1 MKRHDVHAGRL
12 RPRPRPAAAPVY
24 PARLGTGTRALA
36 PAADAVLA
44 SACVGQ
50 QACAVAGRASFE
62 ERRDSMKNSERM
74 EFPDILAWVN
84 QEKPLR
90 PETFNGLSAA
100 NWQYIMDLQEEAD
113 SLRTICLFLGGLLVL
128 FTIVAVVMY
137 QAGWIIH

>member
-1 MKRHDVHAGRL
+1 MNRNEK
-12 RPRPRPAAAPVY
+12 AA
-24 PARLGTGTRALA
+24 
-36 PAADAVLA
+36 
-44 SACVGQ
+44 
-50 QACAVAGRASFE
+50 
-62 ERRDSMKNSERM
+62 M
-74 EFPDILAWVN
+74 PDIPAWVN

-113 SLRTICLFLGGLLVL
+113 SLRTICLFLSGLLVL